1 MRRILKEKVVDKST
15 EKKKR
20 DALIQSIAVE
30 ETVKARVLDEVKQ
43 KKDELKSFEKSE
55 AKAREQVEFWKKAA
69 KDAER
74 VFKALEAR
82 VVPLHSRVEEVE
94 TRLGKLLKEEVDV
107 RQSLRFEQAKFTD
120 EIIRLH
126 SDFDIEE
133 RRLTHEIE
141 VLERQKADQEA
152 RLMVLSRSGDMISQ
166 DLATKE
172 REQKAMDVSLTNR
185 MRELATI
192 NMNLAQTKSE
202 TERAKRELDAVD
214 GKLEMLRAELYAKD
228 KEIVAK
234 TEEISYQEQAVISRR
249 EQLVALSAKEKRIQD
264 LIPAIEALYERAG
277 LKVKL

>member
-55 AKAREQVEFWKKAA
+55 AKAREQVDFWEKAA

-74 VFKALEAR
+74 VFKELEAR